1 MEFANELYEHGALE
15 EKDFNMLNNNKN
27 NYEQN
32 KLEIEKDDIEH

>member
-15 EKDFNMLNNNKN
+15 EKDYNMLNGNN

-32 KLEIEKDDIEH
+32 KLEIEKDDIEY